1 MSVAKSNSEN
11 KKGVSLFKNGLK
23 TEMLLVGILVILFI
37 FFSVTSPVFLK
48 TDTLMKLLKQAS
60 IYGII
65 AIGMVFVITSSG
77 IDISVGSVVGLCGII
92 VSMCML
98 SGMGVMVSILIA
110 ILASVLV
117 GLFNGVLVFDANV
130 PPFIAT
136 MASMTIVRNII
147 LLITGAKTIS
157 GLPKG
162 FTAIAAGSVFGV
174 PNLFLAWFAIIL
186 MSFFISKKTVFGR
199 NIYSYGSNKEAARL
213 SGINTRVTVYGVYV
227 FCAVVCGIAGILLTS
242 RLGNGV
248 PTSGDGYE
256 LDAIAAAVVGGA
268 SLDGGEGS
276 VIGTVLGAM
285 IMAMLRQ
292 GGTLL
297 GINSFIMEII
307 IGSLIALAVVIDKI
321 RRR

>member
-77 IDISVGSVVGLCGII
+77 IDISVGSVVGLSGII

-98 SGMGVMVSILIA
+98 SGMGVM
-110 ILASVLV
+110 V

>member
-1 MSVAKSNSEN
+1 MASIN
-11 KKGVSLFKNGLK
+11 KEKDKNVRSQIFSRYQ
-23 TEMLLVGILVILFI
+23 TQLLLAFILILLIIFLGIK
-37 FFSVTSPVFLK
+37 SPVFLQV
-48 TDTLMKLLKQAS
+48 DTLMKLLKQAS

-77 IDISVGSVVGLCGII
+77 IDLSVGSVVGLSGVI
-92 VSMCML
+92 VSMCMVKGMPVFL
-98 SGMGVMVSILIA
+98 SVVLAVAASI
-110 ILASVLV
+110 LV
-117 GLFNGVLVFDANV
+117 GLFNGILVHNAKV

-136 MASMTIVRNII
+136 MGSMTIVRNLI

-157 GLPKG
+157 NLPKNFTG
-162 FTAIAAGSVFGV
+162 FASGSFLGI
-174 PNLFLAWFAIIL
+174 PYLFLSWLAIIL
-186 MSFFISKKTVFGR
+186 LGIFISKYTKFGR
-199 NIYSYGSNKEAARL
+199 NMYAYGSNKEAARL
-213 SGINTRVTVYGVYV
+213 SGINIRRTLYGVYI
-227 FCAVVCGIAGILLTS
+227 FSAIVCGIAGILMAA

-256 LDAIAAAVVGGA
+256 LDAIAASVVGGA

-285 IMAMLRQ
+285 IMATLRQ

-307 IGSLIALAVVIDKI
+307 IGSLIVIAVVLDKV
-321 RRR
+321 RKRS

>member
-77 IDISVGSVVGLCGII
+77 IDISVGSVVGLSGII

-98 SGMGVMVSILIA
+98 SGMGVMVSMLIA